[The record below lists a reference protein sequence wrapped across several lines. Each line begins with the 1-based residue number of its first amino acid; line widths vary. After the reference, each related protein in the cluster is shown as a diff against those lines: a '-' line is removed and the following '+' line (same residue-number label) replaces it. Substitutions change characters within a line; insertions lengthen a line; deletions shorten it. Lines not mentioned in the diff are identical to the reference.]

1 MKQRENLKL
10 DQESL
15 GASPQALLLKSSS
28 CSCTQYLDMGVKI
41 VAETQT
47 KLHSKKILNANL

>member
-15 GASPQALLLKSSS
+15 EASLHALLLKFSS
-28 CSCTQYLDMGVKI
+28 CSCTQYLDVGVKI
-41 VAETQT
+41 VAEAQT
-47 KLHSKKILNANL
+47 KLHSKRILNSNL

>member
-15 GASPQALLLKSSS
+15 GTSLHALLPKFLS
-28 CSCTQYLDMGVKI
+28 CSCTQYLDVGIKI
-41 VAETQT
+41 VTEAQT
-47 KLHSKKILNANL
+47 KLHSKRILNSNL